1 MKLSTKGVYGLQ
13 ALINLASSEKSPVLL
28 KDIAKAENIS
38 EKYLEAIFS
47 SLRKN
52 NLINATRGKNGGY
65 TLSTQANQ
73 MPLDKILDALEGKNR
88 FAKQK
93 NIPNNSTIFSVMQQ
107 LDDKVIEH
115 LSALTLADILKKD
128 DTVNYSI

>member
-13 ALINLASSEKSPVLL
+13 ALINLASSEKTPVLL

-65 TLSTQANQ
+65 TLSTPANQ

-93 NIPNNSTIFSVMQQ
+93 NIPNNSTILSVMQQ

-115 LSALTLADILKKD
+115 LSALTLADILTND
-128 DTVNYSI
+128 GTINFSI

>member
-13 ALINLASSEKSPVLL
+13 ALINLASSEKTPVLL

-65 TLSTQANQ
+65 TLSAPANK
-73 MPLDKILDALEGKNR
+73 MPLGKILDALEGKNR

-93 NIPNNSTIFSVMQQ
+93 NIPKNSTILSVMQQ

-115 LSALTLADILKKD
+115 LSALTLADILTND
-128 DTVNYSI
+128 GTINFSI

>member
-13 ALINLASSEKSPVLL
+13 ALINLASSEKTPVLL

-65 TLSTQANQ
+65 TLSTPANQ

-93 NIPNNSTIFSVMQQ
+93 NIPNNSTILSVMQQ

-115 LSALTLADILKKD
+115 LSALTLDDILTND
-128 DTVNYSI
+128 GTINFSI

>member
-13 ALINLASSEKSPVLL
+13 ALINLASSEKTPVLL

-65 TLSTQANQ
+65 TLSAPANQ
-73 MPLDKILDALEGKNR
+73 MPLGKILDALEGKNR

-93 NIPNNSTIFSVMQQ
+93 NIPKNSTILSVMQQ

-115 LSALTLADILKKD
+115 LSALTLADILTND
-128 DTVNYSI
+128 GTINFSI